1 MLTSNLMMLSMGS
14 ALLVFLFLS
23 ATQPRRK
30 CFLSTPSPTHHRAHP
45 FPSLSA
51 AGALDR
57 YRVAAMLEEPLAAV
71 LRGDGR

>member
-1 MLTSNLMMLSMGS
+1 MMI
-14 ALLVFLFLS
+14 ATHVLVFLFLS